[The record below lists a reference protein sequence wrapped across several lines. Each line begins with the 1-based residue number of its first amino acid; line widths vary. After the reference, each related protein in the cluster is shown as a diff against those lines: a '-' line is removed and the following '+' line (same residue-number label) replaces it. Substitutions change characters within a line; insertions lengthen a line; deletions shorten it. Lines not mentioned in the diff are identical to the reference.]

1 MQIRLPQN
9 VTLFMIHNAMGSNR
23 SYCQAEYRAIFSA
36 LQTNFSASAEE
47 LKITHE
53 NFRMQVMVKHL
64 KPHRLSPC
72 APTGT
77 KRGSIDHML
86 QFATKIFLDV

>member
-1 MQIRLPQN
+1 MPWAQI
-9 VTLFMIHNAMGSNR
+9 
-23 SYCQAEYRAIFSA
+23 EAIVKLNTEQFFSA

-86 QFATKIFLDV
+86 QFASKIFLDV